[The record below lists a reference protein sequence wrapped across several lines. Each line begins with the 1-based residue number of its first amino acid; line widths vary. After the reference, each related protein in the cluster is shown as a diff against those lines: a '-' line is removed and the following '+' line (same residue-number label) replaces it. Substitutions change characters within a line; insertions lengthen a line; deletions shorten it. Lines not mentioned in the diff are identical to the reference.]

1 MWIVR
6 ADGGDPHPPIGLTG
20 GRERARVVPMFVV
33 RDVSTAVGT
42 VRELGG
48 TATDPTDASY
58 GTSSECVDD
67 QGGRFWLVQY

>member
-1 MWIVR
+1 
-6 ADGGDPHPPIGLTG
+6 
-20 GRERARVVPMFVV
+20 MFVV
-33 RDVSTAVGT
+33 PDVAAAVGT

-48 TATDPTDASY
+48 TATDPTDAGY